1 MTMNHDDSAPALA
14 GAIRCILRDI
24 GRAVGAPLDDLPG
37 KFDTGATAAILDLTT
52 PRTLD
57 TWASRP
63 DRGGLPFVKVGRSRR
78 YLLTDL
84 VTFMAKRHSDAGD
97 YAASAISSAVYAE
110 VSRLGEPAVTDAA

>member
-1 MTMNHDDSAPALA
+1 MQFVHTETPEVV
-14 GAIRCILRDI
+14 GAVRCIIRDI
-24 GRAVGAPLDDLPG
+24 GRAVDSPLDDLPG
-37 KFDTGATAAILDLTT
+37 KFDTRAAATILDLTT

-84 VTFMAKRHSDAGD
+84 VTFMAKRHSDAD
-97 YAASAISSAVYAE
+97 KYAASAVSSAVYAE
-110 VSRLGEPAVTDAA
+110 VSRLGESVVKDAA

>member
-1 MTMNHDDSAPALA
+1 MPSTPIDSPELS

-24 GRAVGAPLDDLPG
+24 GRSVGAPLDDLPG
-37 KFDTGATAAILDLTT
+37 KFDTFQTAAILDLTT

-63 DRGGLPFVKVGRSRR
+63 DRGDLPFVKVGRSRR

-84 VTFMAKRHSDAGD
+84 VTFIAKRHSGASD
-97 YAASAISSAVYAE
+97 YAASAVPSAVYAE
-110 VSRLGEPAVTDAA
+110 VSRLGEPTIEAAV